1 VISLGLASSEK
12 SQGSGDRVPR
22 VNCSPF
28 FYRLV
33 SSVPLIRGFP
43 FFRRIH
49 VSALNFCKSLFRL
62 GVSQSLFSLSG
73 LVA

>member
-1 VISLGLASSEK
+1 MRKTPGVWGQSP
-12 SQGSGDRVPR
+12 Q
-22 VNCSPF
+22 VNLPPF
-28 FYRLV
+28 CYRLV

-62 GVSQSLFSLSG
+62 WVSQSLFSLSG
-73 LVA
+73 